1 MATSAN
7 RITGLATGLDI
18 DSIVKSSMQA
28 YQNKIDKQKKQKS
41 LAEIKQQ
48 LYRDVITEGRDFY
61 DKYCDLAKSGN
72 LLSTSSYSTVKFTS
86 SDEFSITAT
95 GGADAVKGNY
105 KVTVNSQGAKAKSKL
120 ENAQLSGDMKITIG
134 SDDSKKEILIQASEL
149 QNSDGSEKTDREKAK
164 ILSSKLSAYGLE
176 AYTSDFESGK
186 IVIEAKNFG
195 DAYNFTIEK
204 GTYVGEKLNKVTD
217 GSTSINDKG
226 YAVASL
232 NIDDLLKDDAND
244 LEFISSDGK
253 NVRIKASTLK
263 SSVKSI
269 EDKIAKANEEL
280 GKLTDADKIEEK
292 NKEIEQLKNEKSNI
306 LSSTINSSL
315 SSIGLKAE
323 LPKDDDGNVT
333 DYTKINIQV
342 ASENDTLTDDD
353 KKFTYSYGKVQD
365 PKLDNIDDAKT
376 INSDSGSKASVT
388 IEGPRGSKTI
398 TDAGAKITLDGVTFD
413 ISSAKTGDSVTV
425 SGKTDT
431 KEIKDKIVNMVN
443 DYNKYMTKLNTLLTE
458 KKYRDYEPLTD
469 EQKKEMKDTE
479 IEAWEKKVKSGQLR
493 GDSDLRRIQN
503 SMKLAMTSFVSG
515 AGITLSDI
523 GITQVSD
530 YGSTKDGLMTID
542 EDKLTSAL
550 ENNSEEVMKL
560 FTQKGDT
567 DGTTG
572 IMYRMK
578 DVLNTEVVSTTKS
591 ALINKA
597 GIEGT
602 TSFTQSTLSKLISE
616 YEKKIDE
623 LQDWYDDKEQALY
636 TKWANIE
643 TLMNNYNSQSSYLI
657 SMFSSGS

>member
-7 RITGLATGLDI
+7 RITGIATGLDI

-72 LLSTSSYSTVKFTS
+72 LLSSSSYSTVKFTS

-105 KVTVNSQGAKAKSKL
+105 KVTVKEAGSKAKTSISD
-120 ENAQLSGDMKITIG
+120 LSGDIKITVG
-134 SDDSKKEILIQASEL
+134 GKEVFIQGSEL
-149 QNSDGSEKTDREKAK
+149 TGSNKEKAK
-164 ILSSKLSAYGLE
+164 VLSNKLSAYGLK
-176 AYTSDFESGK
+176 AYVSDFDSKEGTK
-186 IVIEAKNFG
+186 DAGNIIIEANEVG
-195 DAYNFTIEK
+195 AEYDFTIEK
-204 GTYVGEKLNKVTD
+204 GTYKPEKNPEKFTLDN
-217 GSTSINDKG
+217 STKKSVKDESFG
-226 YAVASL
+226 
-232 NIDDLLKDDAND
+232 IDDLLNDDSKYLQFTNFENKD
-244 LEFISSDGK
+244 
-253 NVRIKASTLK
+253 RIIESRTLK
-263 SSVKSI
+263 SSIKSI

-280 GKLTDADKIEEK
+280 GKLTDDSEK
-292 NKEIEQLKNEKSNI
+292 EAKKQEIEQLEKEKVNE

-315 SSIGLKAE
+315 KEIGLKAE
-323 LPKDDDGNVT
+323 ISTDSDGKT
-333 DYTKINIQV
+333 SIKISDKNSV
-342 ASENDTLTDDD
+342 GNDFSYCYGKIGPNFETDDTIKNTVD
-353 KKFTYSYGKVQD
+353 GKKAKV
-365 PKLDNIDDAKT
+365 I
-376 INSDSGSKASVT
+376 
-388 IEGPRGSKTI
+388 IEGPHGTKTI
-398 TDAGAKITLDGVTFD
+398 EDARNKITLDGVTFD

-643 TLMNNYNSQSSYLI
+643 TLMNNYNSQSSYLT

>member
-72 LLSTSSYSTVKFTS
+72 LLTSSSYSTVKFTS

-105 KVTVNSQGAKAKSKL
+105 KVTVKEAGSKAKTSISD
-120 ENAQLSGDMKITIG
+120 LSGDIKITVG
-134 SDDSKKEILIQASEL
+134 GKEVFIQGSEL
-149 QNSDGSEKTDREKAK
+149 TGSNKEKAK
-164 ILSSKLSAYGLE
+164 VLSNKLSAYGLK
-176 AYTSDFESGK
+176 AYVSDFDSKEGTK
-186 IVIEAKNFG
+186 DAGNIIIEANEVG
-195 DAYNFTIEK
+195 AEYDFTIEK
-204 GTYVGEKLNKVTD
+204 GTYKPEKNPEKFTLDN
-217 GSTSINDKG
+217 STKKSVKDESFG
-226 YAVASL
+226 
-232 NIDDLLKDDAND
+232 IDDLLNDDSKYLQFTNFENKD
-244 LEFISSDGK
+244 
-253 NVRIKASTLK
+253 RIIESRTLK
-263 SSVKSI
+263 SSIKSI

-280 GKLTDADKIEEK
+280 GKLTDDSEK
-292 NKEIEQLKNEKSNI
+292 EAKKQEIEQLEKEKVNE

-315 SSIGLKAE
+315 KEIGLKAE
-323 LPKDDDGNVT
+323 ISTDSDGKT
-333 DYTKINIQV
+333 SIKISN
-342 ASENDTLTDDD
+342 ENSVGNDFSYCYGKIGPNFETDDTIKNTVD
-353 KKFTYSYGKVQD
+353 GKKAKV
-365 PKLDNIDDAKT
+365 I
-376 INSDSGSKASVT
+376 
-388 IEGPRGSKTI
+388 IEGPHGTKTI
-398 TDAGAKITLDGVTFD
+398 EDARNKITLDGVTFD

-572 IMYRMK
+572 IIYRMK

-616 YEKKIDE
+616 YENKIDE

-643 TLMNNYNSQSSYLI
+643 TLMNNYNSQSSYLT
-657 SMFSSGS
+657 SMFNSGS

>member
-72 LLSTSSYSTVKFTS
+72 LLSSSSYSTVKFTS

-105 KVTVNSQGAKAKSKL
+105 KVTVNEAGSKAKTSL
-120 ENAQLSGDMKITIG
+120 SDLSGDIKITVG
-134 SDDSKKEILIQASEL
+134 GKEVFIQGSEL
-149 QNSDGSEKTDREKAK
+149 TGSNKEKAK
-164 ILSSKLSAYGLE
+164 VLSNKLSAYGLK
-176 AYTSDFESGK
+176 AYVSDFDSKEGTK
-186 IVIEAKNFG
+186 DAGNIIIEANEVG
-195 DAYNFTIEK
+195 AEYDFTIEK
-204 GTYVGEKLNKVTD
+204 GTYKPEKNPEKFTLDN
-217 GSTSINDKG
+217 STKKSVKDESFG
-226 YAVASL
+226 
-232 NIDDLLKDDAND
+232 IDDLLNDDSKYLQFTNFENKD
-244 LEFISSDGK
+244 
-253 NVRIKASTLK
+253 RIIESRTLK
-263 SSVKSI
+263 SSIKSI

-280 GKLTDADKIEEK
+280 GKLTDDSEK
-292 NKEIEQLKNEKSNI
+292 EAKKQEIEQLEKEKVNE

-315 SSIGLKAE
+315 KEIGLKAE
-323 LPKDDDGNVT
+323 ISTDSDGKT
-333 DYTKINIQV
+333 SIKISN
-342 ASENDTLTDDD
+342 ENSVGNDFSYCYGKIGPNFETDDTIKNTVD
-353 KKFTYSYGKVQD
+353 GKKAKV
-365 PKLDNIDDAKT
+365 I
-376 INSDSGSKASVT
+376 
-388 IEGPRGSKTI
+388 IEGPHGTKTI
-398 TDAGAKITLDGVTFD
+398 EDAGNKITLDGVTFD

-643 TLMNNYNSQSSYLI
+643 TLMNNYNSQSSYLT

>member
-72 LLSTSSYSTVKFTS
+72 LLTSSSYSTVKFTS

-105 KVTVNSQGAKAKSKL
+105 KVTVKEAGSKAKTSISD
-120 ENAQLSGDMKITIG
+120 LSGDIKITVG
-134 SDDSKKEILIQASEL
+134 GKEVFIQGSEL
-149 QNSDGSEKTDREKAK
+149 TGSNKEKAK
-164 ILSSKLSAYGLE
+164 VLSNKLSAYGLK
-176 AYTSDFESGK
+176 AYVSDFDSKEGTK
-186 IVIEAKNFG
+186 DAGNIIIEANEVG
-195 DAYNFTIEK
+195 AEYDFTIEK
-204 GTYVGEKLNKVTD
+204 GTYKPEKNPEKFTLDN
-217 GSTSINDKG
+217 STKKSVKDESFG
-226 YAVASL
+226 
-232 NIDDLLKDDAND
+232 IDDLLNDDSKYLQFTNFENKD
-244 LEFISSDGK
+244 
-253 NVRIKASTLK
+253 RIIESRTLK
-263 SSVKSI
+263 SSIKSI

-280 GKLTDADKIEEK
+280 GKLTDDSEK
-292 NKEIEQLKNEKSNI
+292 EAKKQEIEQLEKEKVNE

-315 SSIGLKAE
+315 KEIGLKAE
-323 LPKDDDGNVT
+323 ISTDSDGKT
-333 DYTKINIQV
+333 SIKISN
-342 ASENDTLTDDD
+342 ENSVGNDFSYCYGKIGPNFETDDTIKNTVD
-353 KKFTYSYGKVQD
+353 GKKAKV
-365 PKLDNIDDAKT
+365 I
-376 INSDSGSKASVT
+376 
-388 IEGPRGSKTI
+388 IEGPHGTKTI
-398 TDAGAKITLDGVTFD
+398 EDARNKITLDGVTFD

-602 TSFTQSTLSKLISE
+602 ASFTQSTLSKLISE

-643 TLMNNYNSQSSYLI
+643 TLMNNYNSQSSYLT

>member
-72 LLSTSSYSTVKFTS
+72 LLSSSSYSTVKFTS

-105 KVTVNSQGAKAKSKL
+105 KVTVKEAGSKAKTSISD
-120 ENAQLSGDMKITIG
+120 LSGDIKITVG
-134 SDDSKKEILIQASEL
+134 GKEVFIQGSEL
-149 QNSDGSEKTDREKAK
+149 TGSNKEKAK
-164 ILSSKLSAYGLE
+164 VLSNKLSAYGLK
-176 AYTSDFESGK
+176 AYVSDFDSKEGTK
-186 IVIEAKNFG
+186 DAGNIIIEANEVG
-195 DAYNFTIEK
+195 AEYDFTIEK
-204 GTYVGEKLNKVTD
+204 GTYKPEKNPEKFTLDN
-217 GSTSINDKG
+217 STKKSVKDESFG
-226 YAVASL
+226 
-232 NIDDLLKDDAND
+232 IDDLLNDDSKYLQFTNFENKD
-244 LEFISSDGK
+244 
-253 NVRIKASTLK
+253 RIIESRTLK
-263 SSVKSI
+263 SSIKSI

-280 GKLTDADKIEEK
+280 GKLTDDSEK
-292 NKEIEQLKNEKSNI
+292 EAKKQEIEQLEKEKVNE

-315 SSIGLKAE
+315 KEIGLKAE
-323 LPKDDDGNVT
+323 ISTDSDGKT
-333 DYTKINIQV
+333 SIKISDKNSV
-342 ASENDTLTDDD
+342 GNDFSYCYGKIGPNFETDDTIKNTVD
-353 KKFTYSYGKVQD
+353 GKKAKV
-365 PKLDNIDDAKT
+365 I
-376 INSDSGSKASVT
+376 
-388 IEGPRGSKTI
+388 IEGPHGTKTI
-398 TDAGAKITLDGVTFD
+398 EDARNKITLDGVTFD

-643 TLMNNYNSQSSYLI
+643 TLMNNYNSQSSYLT

>member
-72 LLSTSSYSTVKFTS
+72 LLSSSSYSTVKFTS

-105 KVTVNSQGAKAKSKL
+105 KVTVNEAGSKAKTSL
-120 ENAQLSGDMKITIG
+120 SDLSGDIKITVG
-134 SDDSKKEILIQASEL
+134 GKEVFIQGSEL
-149 QNSDGSEKTDREKAK
+149 TGSNKEKAK
-164 ILSSKLSAYGLE
+164 VLSNKLSAYGLK
-176 AYTSDFESGK
+176 AYVSDFDSKEGTK
-186 IVIEAKNFG
+186 DAGNIIIEANEVG
-195 DAYNFTIEK
+195 AEYDFTIEK
-204 GTYVGEKLNKVTD
+204 GTYKPEKNPEKFTLDN
-217 GSTSINDKG
+217 STKKSVKDESFG
-226 YAVASL
+226 
-232 NIDDLLKDDAND
+232 IDDLLNDDSKYLQFTNFENKD
-244 LEFISSDGK
+244 
-253 NVRIKASTLK
+253 RIIESRTLK
-263 SSVKSI
+263 SSIKSI

-280 GKLTDADKIEEK
+280 GKLTDDSEK
-292 NKEIEQLKNEKSNI
+292 EAKKQEIEQLEKEKVNE

-315 SSIGLKAE
+315 KEIGLKAE
-323 LPKDDDGNVT
+323 ISTDSDGKT
-333 DYTKINIQV
+333 SIKISN
-342 ASENDTLTDDD
+342 ENSVGNDFSYCYGKIGPNFETDDTIKNTVD
-353 KKFTYSYGKVQD
+353 GKKAKV
-365 PKLDNIDDAKT
+365 I
-376 INSDSGSKASVT
+376 
-388 IEGPRGSKTI
+388 IEGPHGTKTI
-398 TDAGAKITLDGVTFD
+398 EDAGNKITLDGVTFD

-643 TLMNNYNSQSSYLI
+643 TLMNNYNSQSSYLT
-657 SMFSSGS
+657 SMFSSGSLL

>member
-72 LLSTSSYSTVKFTS
+72 LLTSSSYSTVKFTS

-105 KVTVNSQGAKAKSKL
+105 KVTVKEVGSKAKTSISD
-120 ENAQLSGDMKITIG
+120 LSGDIKITVG
-134 SDDSKKEILIQASEL
+134 GKEVFIQGSEL
-149 QNSDGSEKTDREKAK
+149 TGSNKEKAK
-164 ILSSKLSAYGLE
+164 VLSNKLSAYGLK
-176 AYTSDFESGK
+176 AYVSDFDSKEGTK
-186 IVIEAKNFG
+186 DAGNIIIEANEVG
-195 DAYNFTIEK
+195 AEYDFTIEK
-204 GTYVGEKLNKVTD
+204 GTYKPEKNPEKFTLDN
-217 GSTSINDKG
+217 STKKSVKDESFG
-226 YAVASL
+226 
-232 NIDDLLKDDAND
+232 IDDLLNDDSKYLQFTNFENKD
-244 LEFISSDGK
+244 
-253 NVRIKASTLK
+253 RIIESRTLK
-263 SSVKSI
+263 SSIKSI

-280 GKLTDADKIEEK
+280 GKLTDDSEK
-292 NKEIEQLKNEKSNI
+292 EAKKQEIEQLEKEKVNE

-315 SSIGLKAE
+315 KEIGLKAE
-323 LPKDDDGNVT
+323 ISTDSDGKT
-333 DYTKINIQV
+333 SIKISN
-342 ASENDTLTDDD
+342 ENSVGNDFSYCYGKIGPNFETDDTIKNTVD
-353 KKFTYSYGKVQD
+353 GKKAKV
-365 PKLDNIDDAKT
+365 I
-376 INSDSGSKASVT
+376 
-388 IEGPRGSKTI
+388 IEGPHGTKTI
-398 TDAGAKITLDGVTFD
+398 EDARNKITLDGVTFD

-643 TLMNNYNSQSSYLI
+643 TLMNNYNSQSSYLT

>member
-72 LLSTSSYSTVKFTS
+72 LLTSSSYSTVKFTS

-105 KVTVNSQGAKAKSKL
+105 KVTVKEAGSKAKTSISD
-120 ENAQLSGDMKITIG
+120 LSGDIKITVG
-134 SDDSKKEILIQASEL
+134 GKEVFIQGSEL
-149 QNSDGSEKTDREKAK
+149 TGSNKEKAK
-164 ILSSKLSAYGLE
+164 VLSNKLSAYGLK
-176 AYTSDFESGK
+176 AYVSDFDSKEGTK
-186 IVIEAKNFG
+186 DAGNIIIEANEVG
-195 DAYNFTIEK
+195 AEYDFTIEK
-204 GTYVGEKLNKVTD
+204 GTYKPEKNPEKFTLDN
-217 GSTSINDKG
+217 STKKSVKDESFG
-226 YAVASL
+226 
-232 NIDDLLKDDAND
+232 IDDLLNDDSKYLQFTNFENKD
-244 LEFISSDGK
+244 
-253 NVRIKASTLK
+253 RIIESRTLK
-263 SSVKSI
+263 SSIKSI

-280 GKLTDADKIEEK
+280 GKLTDDSEK
-292 NKEIEQLKNEKSNI
+292 EAKKQEIEQLEKEKVNE

-315 SSIGLKAE
+315 KEIGLKAE
-323 LPKDDDGNVT
+323 ISTDSDGKT
-333 DYTKINIQV
+333 SIKISN
-342 ASENDTLTDDD
+342 ENSVGNDFSYCYGKIGPNFETDDTIKNTVD
-353 KKFTYSYGKVQD
+353 GKKAKV
-365 PKLDNIDDAKT
+365 I
-376 INSDSGSKASVT
+376 
-388 IEGPRGSKTI
+388 IEGPHGTKTI
-398 TDAGAKITLDGVTFD
+398 EDARNKITLDGVTFD

-643 TLMNNYNSQSSYLI
+643 TLMNNYNSQSSYLT

>member
-72 LLSTSSYSTVKFTS
+72 LLTSSSYSTVKFTS

-105 KVTVNSQGAKAKSKL
+105 KVTVKEAGSKAKTSISD
-120 ENAQLSGDMKITIG
+120 LSGDIKITVG
-134 SDDSKKEILIQASEL
+134 GKEVFIQGSEL
-149 QNSDGSEKTDREKAK
+149 TGSNKEKAK
-164 ILSSKLSAYGLE
+164 VLSNKLSAYGLK
-176 AYTSDFESGK
+176 AYVSDFDSKEGTK
-186 IVIEAKNFG
+186 DAGNIIIEANEVG
-195 DAYNFTIEK
+195 AEYDFTIEK
-204 GTYVGEKLNKVTD
+204 GTYKPEKNPEKFTLDN
-217 GSTSINDKG
+217 STKKSVKDESFG
-226 YAVASL
+226 
-232 NIDDLLKDDAND
+232 IDDLLNDDSKYLQFTNFENKD
-244 LEFISSDGK
+244 
-253 NVRIKASTLK
+253 RIIESRTLK
-263 SSVKSI
+263 SSIKSI

-280 GKLTDADKIEEK
+280 GKLTDDSEK
-292 NKEIEQLKNEKSNI
+292 EAKKQEIEQLEKEKVNE

-315 SSIGLKAE
+315 KEIGLKAE
-323 LPKDDDGNVT
+323 ISTDSDGKT
-333 DYTKINIQV
+333 SIKISN
-342 ASENDTLTDDD
+342 ENSVGNDFSYCYGKIGPNFETDDTIKNTVD
-353 KKFTYSYGKVQD
+353 GKKAKV
-365 PKLDNIDDAKT
+365 I
-376 INSDSGSKASVT
+376 
-388 IEGPRGSKTI
+388 IEGPHGTKTI
-398 TDAGAKITLDGVTFD
+398 EDAKNKITLDGVTFD

-602 TSFTQSTLSKLISE
+602 ASFTQSTLSKLISE

-643 TLMNNYNSQSSYLI
+643 TLMNNYNSQSSYLT

>member
-72 LLSTSSYSTVKFTS
+72 LLSSSSYSTVKFTS

-105 KVTVNSQGAKAKSKL
+105 KVTVKEAGSKAKTSISD
-120 ENAQLSGDMKITIG
+120 LSGDIKITVG
-134 SDDSKKEILIQASEL
+134 GKEVFIQGSEL
-149 QNSDGSEKTDREKAK
+149 TGSNKEKAK
-164 ILSSKLSAYGLE
+164 VLSNKLSAYGLK
-176 AYTSDFESGK
+176 AYVSDFDSKEGTK
-186 IVIEAKNFG
+186 DAGNIIIEANEVG
-195 DAYNFTIEK
+195 AEYDFTIEK
-204 GTYVGEKLNKVTD
+204 GTYKPEKNPEKFTLDN
-217 GSTSINDKG
+217 STKKSVKDESFG
-226 YAVASL
+226 
-232 NIDDLLKDDAND
+232 IDDLLNDDSKYLQFTNFENKD
-244 LEFISSDGK
+244 
-253 NVRIKASTLK
+253 RIIESRTLK
-263 SSVKSI
+263 SSIKSI

-280 GKLTDADKIEEK
+280 GKLTDDSEK
-292 NKEIEQLKNEKSNI
+292 EAKKQEIEQLEKEKVNE

-315 SSIGLKAE
+315 KEIGLKAE
-323 LPKDDDGNVT
+323 ISTDSDGKT
-333 DYTKINIQV
+333 SIKISN
-342 ASENDTLTDDD
+342 ENSVGNDFSYCYGKIGPNFETDDTIKNTVD
-353 KKFTYSYGKVQD
+353 GKKAKV
-365 PKLDNIDDAKT
+365 I
-376 INSDSGSKASVT
+376 
-388 IEGPRGSKTI
+388 IEGPHGTKTI
-398 TDAGAKITLDGVTFD
+398 EDARNKITLDGVTFD

-643 TLMNNYNSQSSYLI
+643 TLMNNYNSQSSYLT